1 MIPRRQIIPVERR
14 YLDRNR
20 FGVRIFVT
28 KYGCHI
34 LEEPTEN
41 EFINPARELFMR
53 TSTTAVIEE
62 TALVWNLFYPR
73 YFDVRKLPIQRLPAI
88 SKV

>member
-1 MIPRRQIIPVERR
+1 M
-14 YLDRNR
+14 
-20 FGVRIFVT
+20 T

-41 EFINPARELFMR
+41 ELSTLRENLFSGQVQPR
-53 TSTTAVIEE
+53 FIEE
-62 TALVWNLFYPR
+62 TALVFGIIYPR

>member
-41 EFINPARELFMR
+41 EFLTLRENLFSGQVQPR
-53 TSTTAVIEE
+53 FIEE
-62 TALVWNLFYPR
+62 TALVLEFIYPR
-73 YFDVRKLPIQRLPAI
+73 YFDVRKLPI
-88 SKV
+88 